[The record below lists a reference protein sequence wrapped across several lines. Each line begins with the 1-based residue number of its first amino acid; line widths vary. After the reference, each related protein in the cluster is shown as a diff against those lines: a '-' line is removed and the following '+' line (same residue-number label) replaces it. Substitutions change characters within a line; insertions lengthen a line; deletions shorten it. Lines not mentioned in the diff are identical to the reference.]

1 LKEEFM
7 TAAAD
12 PQSHYHV
19 QLNRRF
25 KFLEDWRSRRRE
37 LAKGDQLRMAHSP
50 TRNARIGILVGDAG
64 GVPTKMIDTRVMEID
79 AGQKTSVHR
88 HAHDMIV
95 FVLDGRGVATIDG
108 IRHEFDTRD
117 ALHTPS
123 WSWHRFE
130 ALERPVRLLG
140 ISDAPLM
147 AALGL
152 NRIEDIGD
160 DMPAGDRVRSG
171 LPVNAKRPSNYEREL
186 ADTDRAEEL
195 RRSGTKITRWKD
207 VQLRRNPK
215 GTHST
220 LMVDRSLGY
229 FTSGLSMALFEMQPG
244 KAQAK
249 HRHPGEAV
257 LYIVKGRGYSII
269 EGRRFEW
276 QTGDAVIV
284 NQYAWHQHFNLEPD
298 QPAVVI
304 RMHMWESIIEIMQAA
319 MDPIPLYEDDP
330 AMLDRKGAIWDQVTP
345 ELASHR
351 DP

>member
-19 QLNRRF
+19 QLTRRF
-25 KFLEDWRSRRRE
+25 KFLEDWRSKRRE
-37 LAKGDQLRMAHSP
+37 LAKGDQLRMSHSP

-79 AGQKTSVHR
+79 PGQK
-88 HAHDMIV
+88 
-95 FVLDGRGVATIDG
+95 

-160 DMPAGDRVRSG
+160 EMPAGDRVRSG
-171 LPVNAKRPSNYEREL
+171 LVANAERPSNYEREL

-207 VQLRRNPK
+207 VMLRRNPK

-257 LYIVKGRGYSII
+257 LYIVKGRGYSVI
-269 EGRRFEW
+269 EGKRLEW

-284 NQYAWHQHFNLEPD
+284 HQYAWHQHFNLEAE
-298 QPAVVI
+298 QPTVVI

-330 AMLDRKGAIWDQVTP
+330 AMLEREGAVWDQVTP
-345 ELASHR
+345 ELAARSE
-351 DP
+351 P